1 MAVIIYYASDRCEEV
16 MPATVYAVAGG
27 KGGVGK
33 TTTAANLAATLRA
46 TGREVALVDAD
57 LAMSNL
63 QDLIGLAHDPTLHDV
78 LAGTAT
84 LSAALIEESEDVL
97 DTAGRLD
104 ILPGSTDLDDFARAD
119 PEGLNEVVDEL
130 ATEYDTIV
138 LDTAS
143 GVTRETAVPIQLA
156 DETIVVT
163 TPREAAVLD
172 AKKTVEFVEKVGGSV
187 AGLVVSRVC
196 HGLDEGDVVETVGVD
211 HLATVPD
218 LDVPGTDP
226 LRPYRT
232 LLVRLLIGSEISA
245 ADPAAVLD
253 IEGVTPRITETL
265 EPVPVADDAPDV
277 TDAPEAPDEPELD
290 DEPDVRVETTADT
303 GDAGNEESGSGGDDA
318 STAGDA
324 EENDGRIDRFVSAI
338 SGTDD

>member
-1 MAVIIYYASDRCEEV
+1 
-16 MPATVYAVAGG
+16 
-27 KGGVGK
+27 
-33 TTTAANLAATLRA
+33 
-46 TGREVALVDAD
+46 VDAD

-63 QDLIGLAHDPTLHDV
+63 QDLIGLSHDPTLHDV
-78 LAGTAT
+78 LAGTAS
-84 LSAALIEESEDVL
+84 LSEALIQESGDVL

-104 ILPGSTDLDDFARAD
+104 ILPGSTELDDFARAD

-163 TPREAAVLD
+163 TPCEAAVLD
-172 AKKTVEFVEKVGGSV
+172 ARKTVELIEQVGGSV
-187 AGLVVSRVC
+187 AGLVVSRIC
-196 HGLDEGDVVETVGVD
+196 YGLDDEEIVDTVGID
-211 HLATVPD
+211 HLSTVPD

-253 IEGVTPRITETL
+253 IEGITPRITETL
-265 EPVPVADDAPDV
+265 QPVPTVDDGPEI
-277 TDAPEAPDEPELD
+277 TDAPEAPDEPELAD
-290 DEPDVRVETTADT
+290 QPEVHVETTADT
-303 GDAGNEESGSGGDDA
+303 EPEPTADADTADDTEA
-318 STAGDA
+318 TADVDA
-324 EENDGRIDRFVSAI
+324 DEAQPADDGEKSGRIDRFVSAI
-338 SGTDD
+338 SGDGN

>member
-1 MAVIIYYASDRCEEV
+1 
-16 MPATVYAVAGG
+16 MPATVYAIAGG

-46 TGREVALVDAD
+46 TGREVVLVDAD

-84 LSAALIEESEDVL
+84 LSEALIEESEDVL
-97 DTAGRLD
+97 DTAGCLD
-104 ILPGSTDLDDFARAD
+104 ILPGSTELDDFARAD

-138 LDTAS
+138 LDTSS

-156 DETIVVT
+156 DETLVVT
-163 TPREAAVLD
+163 TPCEAAVLD
-172 AKKTVEFVEKVGGSV
+172 AKKTVQFVEKVGGSV
-187 AGLVVSRVC
+187 AGLVVSRIC
-196 HGLDEGDVVETVGVD
+196 YGLDDEEIVETVGID
-211 HLATVPD
+211 HLSTVPN

-232 LLVRLLIGSEISA
+232 LLVRLLIGSEISTS
-245 ADPAAVLD
+245 DPAAVLD
-253 IEGVTPRITETL
+253 IEGITPRITETL
-265 EPVPVADDAPDV
+265 EPVPVVDDSPEV
-277 TDAPEAPDEPELD
+277 TDAPETPDEPELGD
-290 DEPDVRVETTADT
+290 QPEVHVETPTDATDEAAAADEPETADT
-303 GDAGNEESGSGGDDA
+303 ADEAEADAGDETPDD
-318 STAGDA
+318 GKK
-324 EENDGRIDRFVSAI
+324 NGRINRFVSAI
-338 SGTDD
+338 SGNGN

>member
-1 MAVIIYYASDRCEEV
+1 
-16 MPATVYAVAGG
+16 MPATVYAIAGG

-46 TGREVALVDAD
+46 TGREVVLVDAD

-63 QDLIGLAHDPTLHDV
+63 QDLIGLDHDPTLHDV
-78 LAGTAT
+78 LAGSAT
-84 LSAALIEESEDVL
+84 LSEALIEESENVL

-104 ILPGSTDLDDFARAD
+104 ILPGSTELDDFARAD

-156 DETIVVT
+156 DETLVVT
-163 TPREAAVLD
+163 TPCEAAVLD
-172 AKKTVEFVEKVGGSV
+172 AKKTVDFVEQIGGSV
-187 AGLVVSRVC
+187 AGLVVSRIC
-196 HGLDEGDVVETVGVD
+196 YGMDDDEIVDTVGID
-211 HLATVPD
+211 HLSSVPD

-245 ADPAAVLD
+245 TDPAAVLD
-253 IEGVTPRITETL
+253 IEGITPRITETL

-277 TDAPEAPDEPELD
+277 TDAPEAPDEPELG
-290 DEPDVRVETTADT
+290 DEPEVRVETTADAGGAD
-303 GDAGNEESGSGGDDA
+303 GDSTTDADDDA
-318 STAGDA
+318 STADDP
-324 EENDGRIDRFVSAI
+324 EETDGRINRFVSAI
-338 SGTDD
+338 SGNDD

>member
-1 MAVIIYYASDRCEEV
+1 

-84 LSAALIEESEDVL
+84 LSEALIQESEDVL

-172 AKKTVEFVEKVGGSV
+172 AKKTVEFVEQVGGSV
-187 AGLVVSRVC
+187 AGLVVSRIC
-196 HGLDEGDVVETVGVD
+196 YGLDDDEIVETVGID
-211 HLATVPD
+211 HLSTVPD

-245 ADPAAVLD
+245 SDPAAVLD
-253 IEGVTPRITETL
+253 IEGITPRITETL
-265 EPVPVADDAPDV
+265 EPVPVVETPEV
-277 TDAPEAPDEPELD
+277 RDAPEAPEEAELPDEPE
-290 DEPDVRVETTADT
+290 VHVETPADSDAADDTATTDE
-303 GDAGNEESGSGGDDA
+303 GAEEPA
-318 STAGDA
+318 PVGDA
-324 EENDGRIDRFVSAI
+324 ETDSDEAVETDDAPEKKDGRFNRFVSAI
-338 SGTDD
+338 SGRDD

>member
-1 MAVIIYYASDRCEEV
+1 
-16 MPATVYAVAGG
+16 MPATVYAIAGG

-46 TGREVALVDAD
+46 TGREVVLVDAD

-63 QDLIGLAHDPTLHDV
+63 QDLIGLSHDPTLHDV

-84 LSAALIEESEDVL
+84 LSEALIEESADVL
-97 DTAGRLD
+97 DTAGCLD
-104 ILPGSTDLDDFARAD
+104 ILPGSTELDDFARAD
-119 PEGLNEVVDEL
+119 PEGLNAVVDDL

-143 GVTRETAVPIQLA
+143 GVTRESAVPIQLA

-163 TPREAAVLD
+163 TPCEAAVLD
-172 AKKTVEFVEKVGGSV
+172 AKKTVEFVEQVGGSV
-187 AGLVVSRVC
+187 AGLVVSRIC
-196 HGLDEGDVVETVGVD
+196 YGLDDEAIVETVGID
-211 HLATVPD
+211 HLSTVPD

-245 ADPAAVLD
+245 SDPAAVLD
-253 IEGVTPRITETL
+253 IEGITPRITETL
-265 EPVPVADDAPDV
+265 EPVPVVETPEV
-277 TDAPEAPDEPELD
+277 RDAPEAPDEPELP
-290 DEPDVRVETTADT
+290 DEPEVHVEATS
-303 GDAGNEESGSGGDDA
+303 DADDA
-318 STAGDA
+318 ADDTSATDEEPATDDA
-324 EENDGRIDRFVSAI
+324 ADDDAPEKKDGRINRFVSAI
-338 SGTDD
+338 SGRDD